1 MKKLLILLFVLIPQL
16 VLANKITINS
26 DPPETEVFVRELGSS
41 NYKKLGKAPLD
52 TSFDEL
58 KTYFVNTSV
67 FLIEVRKNGFLPYRV
82 TVNDLAKADLSILVN
97 LEPREDFLKY
107 QQIDQNIATLFEAQ
121 RLLRAKQYEEAISM
135 LRKVSESEPYLSI
148 VPELIGSAY
157 YLKKENRKSLDFYK
171 RAYRINPE
179 NKDAFVMKNYLEKA
193 LGVSKAGSL

>member
-1 MKKLLILLFVLIPQL
+1 MKKLLFLLFVLIPQL
-16 VLANKITINS
+16 VWANKITINS

-52 TSFDEL
+52 TSFEEL

-107 QQIDQNIATLFEAQ
+107 QQIDQNIASLFEAQ

-135 LRKVSESEPYLSI
+135 LRKVSDNEPYLSI